1 MVTIEEGK
9 IQLQE
14 QLKQAGYEMIRD
26 ENDLQKKRIAGTLL
40 KRQGDVLEILDC
52 VESEIKPEYFVKRGR
67 KGKGRLVRILLHP
80 AVSIILSLAALV
92 FMVLSIQSQEWYV
105 TAVILALLT
114 VQSIC
119 RLIKDSKAND
129 LVPEPEAQTV
139 IDMERAEL
147 VLERISGKCGIDCET
162 ICNMFASQNLDQMNA
177 FENEVVKIYS
187 SLYEAKLDNPEVHD
201 FSYAVTL
208 TELLLEKLGL
218 KTIGYSRENESMFTI
233 ERADYHDEMRCPAIV
248 RVKNGELV
256 RKGEF
261 IKNKKS

>member
-1 MVTIEEGK
+1 
-9 IQLQE
+9 
-14 QLKQAGYEMIRD
+14 
-26 ENDLQKKRIAGTLL
+26 
-40 KRQGDVLEILDC
+40 
-52 VESEIKPEYFVKRGR
+52 
-67 KGKGRLVRILLHP
+67 
-80 AVSIILSLAALV
+80 
-92 FMVLSIQSQEWYV
+92 
-105 TAVILALLT
+105 
-114 VQSIC
+114 
-119 RLIKDSKAND
+119 
-129 LVPEPEAQTV
+129 
-139 IDMERAEL
+139 
-147 VLERISGKCGIDCET
+147 
-162 ICNMFASQNLDQMNA
+162 MFASQNLDQMNA